1 LVAGSSASFQ
11 GHAPTFDREQAD
23 NYQFPQEVGMTT
35 QRCNDRMQDLHVPG
49 HLGPRLPT
57 KVVVPVREGATGAGC
72 THSNAALF
80 MQ

>member
-1 LVAGSSASFQ
+1 
-11 GHAPTFDREQAD
+11 
-23 NYQFPQEVGMTT
+23 
-35 QRCNDRMQDLHVPG
+35 MQDLHVPG